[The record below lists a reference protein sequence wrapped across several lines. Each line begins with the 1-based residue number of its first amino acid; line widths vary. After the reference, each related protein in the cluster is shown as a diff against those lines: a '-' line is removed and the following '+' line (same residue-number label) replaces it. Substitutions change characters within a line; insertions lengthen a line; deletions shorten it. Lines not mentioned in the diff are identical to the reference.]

1 MTDLSNPAQTHLA
14 EPASP
19 GALSAPTPTEG
30 DLWALSRE
38 AFATLTRRALSGE
51 LVSMKGDL

>member
-19 GALSAPTPTEG
+19 GALSAPPPPRATCGPCP
-30 DLWALSRE
+30 E

-51 LVSMKGDL
+51 LVA